1 MKTLLM
7 VSSLITAL
15 ITATGAGAE
24 SDDRSWQLK
33 KLFSPTSRDLAR
45 EAAGHVLIF
54 DGLRDTDVEQAMQS
68 EFERIGSTMFVRTR
82 ITDRSGA
89 LLQDKTGGYVTEDDD
104 CD

>member
-7 VSSLITAL
+7 VSSLIAAL
-15 ITATGAGAE
+15 ITATGAGAG

-33 KLFSPTSRDLAR
+33 RLFSPTSRDLAR
-45 EAAGHVLIF
+45 EAAGRVLIF
-54 DGLRDTDVEQAMQS
+54 DGLRDTDVEQAMQT
-68 EFERIGSTMFVRTR
+68 EFERVGNMMFVRTVV
-82 ITDRSGA
+82 TDRSGA